1 MRTFRHLLMTNT
13 LIVVIAL
20 VALTVDVVFYLKA
33 GAGWENSLWHIF
45 VLLLVAVAG
54 IVQGWRLRR
63 LLARYRRT

>member
-1 MRTFRHLLMTNT
+1 MTNT

-45 VLLLVAVAG
+45 VLLLIAVAG